1 MLENLPFGQFASLD
15 KDVVTENPM
24 TEIDAEREALD
35 SVKPLEATASPQQED
50 SDDNVSVI

>member
-15 KDVVTENPM
+15 QDVVTEDPM

>member
-1 MLENLPFGQFASLD
+1 
-15 KDVVTENPM
+15 M

>member
-15 KDVVTENPM
+15 QDVVTENPM